1 MFLEKLE
8 IQGFKSFAEKNVLAF
23 PGIIQGAKQGLTGI
37 VGPNGSGKSNIS
49 DAVRWALGE
58 QSLKSLRG
66 KKAEDVIFSG
76 TEKRGKL
83 GMAEV
88 SLYLNNSEDKTGV
101 RKRAPIDYTELV
113 ITRRIYRDG
122 NSEYLINNN
131 KVRLIDVQMLLAKA
145 NVGQK
150 TYSVIGQGTVD
161 NFLNSSLAERKEFFD
176 EATGVKQ
183 YQIKRDTSLNKLRT
197 SYENL
202 VQAQM
207 LLTEIE
213 PRLASLTRQVNKL
226 RKRGDLET
234 ELKEKQL
241 IYYSNIWHEN
251 NNKFAE
257 YNYQF
262 LDLEKEKMDKDRKL
276 EGLNKDLGKYEVK
289 QTGESEYELLQKEF
303 NKELSIKE
311 GLERKLAKADAQLEM
326 KLESAGK
333 FDLSFLLNKRES
345 LDKEI
350 KNIEEELVSL
360 ENNISHDRGM
370 GDELRVE
377 ADSLEKKIQ
386 EKNNKIKELNQKRN
400 DIDLNRANEKFDA
413 LLFKLNKINNLS
425 DLDEIK
431 RVIAEI
437 YTELEEIFNNSEDYF
452 SFIKN
457 DGHDMQ
463 NEWQETH
470 EDIQKLI
477 KEKEILVTRINENN
491 LRISARSERVKLLN
505 DSVKNISNELITV
518 EAKLKQNS
526 EDFDFEEINREQVL
540 LKKEIEIADEKILA
554 IKNKIGKIN
563 REEEEKRSKLL
574 KLQREIQMLQ
584 GEINDNNY
592 KLNEIKVQ
600 ATRFETKLEDL
611 EVEIREELGSLSEVK
626 SGNHLND
633 VINVIE
639 LKGKIISIKKQLEH
653 IGGIDPQTEQEY
665 NETKER
671 YDYLSGQ
678 ADDLNK
684 AIDSL
689 EEVIRELDKTIKE
702 KFDREF
708 NLIAKKFEEYFRIL
722 FSGGTAKIEKVIEDP
737 EEIKSEVV
745 SSENKTVNEDG
756 VENEIHEEGEKKKKK
771 EEPVIPEGF
780 ADIKKIKFLQKHNAT
795 GLAGVEISACPP
807 GKKIASVSMLSGG
820 EKALTAIALIC
831 AIISN
836 NPSPFVFLDE
846 VDAALDEANSERL
859 AKILDD
865 LSHKTQ
871 FIVVTHNRASM
882 KRASVLYGV
891 TMGDD
896 GVSKLV
902 SVKIDDAVEKAR
914 Y

>member
-1 MFLEKLE
+1 VFLEKLE